1 MKKVL
6 LLGDSIRMG
15 YQGEV
20 KKLLENEYEV
30 IYPGDNGRFAAYTLW
45 QVNQA
50 FKHHPDIA
58 LVHFNNGYWDMNIES
73 PMTEAIHPVL
83 EYQSFLR
90 RIVALCHSCGA
101 KVVFATTVP
110 IWEAGETDDN
120 TGTNA
125 SIRFSDAWVKEYNA
139 AALEVMHEMGVVVN
153 DLYAL
158 CMEDDRRY
166 KCADLLHLSAEG
178 NRRCAAQ
185 VAEYIRKNDTSSGKE
200 CI

>member
-20 KKLLENEYEV
+20 KKLLEGEYEV
-30 IYPGDNGRFAAYTLW
+30 MYPEDNGRFAAYTLW

-50 FKHHPDIA
+50 FKHNPDIS
-58 LVHFNNGYWDMNIES
+58 LVHFNNGYWDMNIET
-73 PMTEAIHPVL
+73 PMTEAIHPVA

-90 RIVALCHSCGA
+90 RIVALCQGCGA

-110 IWEAGETDDN
+110 IWEAGETEDN
-120 TGTNA
+120 TGIVA
-125 SIRFSDAWVKEYNA
+125 SIHYSNEWVKEYNA
-139 AALEVMHEMGVVVN
+139 AALQVMSEMGVVVN

-158 CMEDDRRY
+158 CMEDNRRY
-166 KCADLLHLSAEG
+166 KCEDLLHLSAEG

-185 VAEYIRKNDTSSGKE
+185 VADYIRKYTE
-200 CI
+200 